1 MEFQINQNAQDAK
14 VFNYQQRD
22 TRDVQPIVISNES
35 IIDLSRIENDNVI
48 RNIDFNVTDDNQV
61 QSIIHNDDRSLI

>member
-48 RNIDFNVTDDNQV
+48 RNIDFNVTDDNQA
-61 QSIIHNDDRSLI
+61 QSIIHTDDRSLI